1 MRLVLPSTAAATAT
15 AMKQMAAIAHPR
27 RNASSAV
34 PCSGLPI
41 KITITATPS
50 TAPSWRVV
58 LTTADEVA

>member
-1 MRLVLPSTAAATAT
+1 
-15 AMKQMAAIAHPR
+15 MKQMAAIAHPR